1 MEIIKQ
7 RFAEHITL
15 AQQVAESRIL
25 EQVAASAE
33 IIRQALRNGKKVL
46 FCGSAADSQH
56 LAAEFVGRFQK
67 ERNGLPAIALTVD
80 TSILTAVANDYGYD
94 TVFARQV
101 QALGN
106 TGDVLVG
113 LSTSGNSKNVL
124 AAIDVAKAKGI
135 QCIGMTAQGGGKMA
149 EVCDICM
156 AVPCPVT
163 ARAQEI
169 HILIGHILC
178 ELVDG
183 E

>member
-1 MEIIKQ
+1 METIKQ

-33 IIRQALRNGKKVL
+33 IIRRALQNGKKVL
-46 FCGSAADSQH
+46 FCGTADSQH